1 MREECKITSFA
12 MMERWEIRH
21 FYDLSPYKFKI
32 KHFEREFSENI
43 ARNLNTISF
52 AEQAVNANCDV
63 FDVVAAYC
71 DLIIQAI
78 PCEFDFNLHL
88 IEAVRQEYVKLDD
101 VLDLTIHIMQNAEIS
116 VIDLFLV
123 SINESNLYVR
133 LERILDTLP
142 NPNLLRY
149 YSLFHF

>member
-1 MREECKITSFA
+1 
-12 MMERWEIRH
+12 
-21 FYDLSPYKFKI
+21 
-32 KHFEREFSENI
+32 
-43 ARNLNTISF
+43 
-52 AEQAVNANCDV
+52 
-63 FDVVAAYC
+63 
-71 DLIIQAI
+71 
-78 PCEFDFNLHL
+78 
-88 IEAVRQEYVKLDD
+88 VRQEYVKLDD

-149 YSLFHF
+149 YSLFPF